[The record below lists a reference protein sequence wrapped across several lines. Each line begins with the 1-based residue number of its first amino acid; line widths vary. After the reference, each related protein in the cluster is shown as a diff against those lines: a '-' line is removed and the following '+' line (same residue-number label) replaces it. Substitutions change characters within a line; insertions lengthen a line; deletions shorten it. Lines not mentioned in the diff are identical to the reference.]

1 MTNEIINDTLA
12 LSEANSATNLLHWLA
27 FLRAPGLSA
36 AKRRAMFDTLGS
48 IEAVINITGPQAL
61 ALRVSGESVT
71 ALKRPAQRM
80 LELDM
85 AWLNAGQRFLIGI
98 GDPRYPALLARAP
111 DAPVAIFVEGS
122 TERLALPTIAIVG
135 SRGATNQGSDF
146 AAALASAF
154 SAAGLT
160 VVSGLALGIDTS
172 AHLGALVGPG
182 STAAVLATGLDRM
195 YPKQNLTLAERIIA
209 EGGTLLSEMPLGT
222 APLPALFPQRNRIIS
237 GLSLGVVVVE
247 ASVQS
252 GSLVTARFAG
262 EQGREVFAV
271 PGSIH
276 NPMARGCHQLIRQ
289 GAKLVESAADVLSEL
304 APMIQGDFAELKTR
318 LSENNGREVL
328 PWQHAQHQQ
337 FKKSARTKAPAPKST
352 QAPTQIDA
360 ETQQFLDLMGY
371 DPVNID
377 RLVDLTGLPVAQLS
391 GQLLGLE
398 LDGLIDKISGAR
410 YQRRV

>member
-85 AWLNAGQRFLIGI
+85 AWLNSGQRALIAI
-98 GDPRYPALLARAP
+98 GDPRYPPLLARAP

-337 FKKSARTKAPAPKST
+337 LKKSARIKALAPKST

>member
-1 MTNEIINDTLA
+1 M
-12 LSEANSATNLLHWLA
+12 
-27 FLRAPGLSA
+27 
-36 AKRRAMFDTLGS
+36 
-48 IEAVINITGPQAL
+48 
-61 ALRVSGESVT
+61 ALRVSAESVT

-80 LELDM
+80 LEQDL
-85 AWLNAGQRFLIGI
+85 AWLSSGPRSLIGI

-111 DAPVAIFVEGS
+111 DAPVAVFVEGS
-122 TERLALPTIAIVG
+122 IERLALPSIAIVG
-135 SRGATNQGSDF
+135 SRGATKLGSDF
-146 AAALASAF
+146 ASALASAF

-195 YPKQNLTLAERIIA
+195 YPAQNLALAQRIVA
-209 EGGTLLSEMPLGT
+209 EGGTLISEMPLGT

-289 GAKLVESAADVLSEL
+289 GAKLVESAADVFSEL
-304 APMIQGDFAELKTR
+304 APMIQGDMFALALPRQLATR
-318 LSENNGREVL
+318 ETRQSPNGTSAVKR
-328 PWQHAQHQQ
+328 
-337 FKKSARTKAPAPKST
+337 SARAKPSAANSAEISASIEP
-352 QAPTQIDA
+352 
-360 ETQQFLDLMGY
+360 ETQRFLDQMGY

-377 RLVDLTGLPVAQLS
+377 RLVDLTGLGIAQLS
-391 GQLLGLE
+391 GLLLGLE
-398 LDGLIDKISGAR
+398 LEGFIDKLSGAR

>member
-1 MTNEIINDTLA
+1 MTHTHSDA
-12 LSEANSATNLLHWLA
+12 DSAANLLHWLA

-85 AWLNAGQRFLIGI
+85 AWLNAGQRALIAI
-98 GDPRYPALLARAP
+98 GDPRYPPLLARAP
-111 DAPVAIFVEGS
+111 DAPVALFVEGS

-160 VVSGLALGIDTS
+160 VVSGLALGIDAS

-195 YPKQNLTLAERIIA
+195 YPKQNLALAERIVA

-304 APMIQGDFAELKTR
+304 APMIQGDFAELKSR
-318 LSENNGREVL
+318 LSENSGREVL

-337 FKKSARTKAPAPKST
+337 LKKSARTKSASVKPTASVKLT
-352 QAPTQIDA
+352 QAQPPIDA

-377 RLVDLTGLPVAQLS
+377 RLVDLTGLPIAQLS

>member
-1 MTNEIINDTLA
+1 MTNETQTTPDA
-12 LSEANSATNLLHWLA
+12 CSAADLNHWLA

-36 AKRRAMFDTLGS
+36 AKRRLMFDTLGC

-61 ALRVSGESVT
+61 ALRVPADSIA

-80 LELDM
+80 LEQDLV
-85 AWLNAGQRFLIGI
+85 WLSSGPRCLIGI
-98 GDPRYPALLARAP
+98 GDHRYPQLLARAP

-122 TERLALPTIAIVG
+122 IERLMLPTIAIVG
-135 SRGATNQGSDF
+135 SRGATHQGSDF

-195 YPKQNLTLAERIIA
+195 YPKQNLALAERIVA
-209 EGGTLLSEMPLGT
+209 EGGTLISEMPLGT

-304 APMIQGDFAELKTR
+304 APMIQGEFSAVSPSLDFATIHTANSQTTPAKRSSRSKPTPAKASDTR
-318 LSENNGREVL
+318 
-328 PWQHAQHQQ
+328 P
-337 FKKSARTKAPAPKST
+337 
-352 QAPTQIDA
+352 QIDE
-360 ETQQFLDLMGY
+360 ETQTFLELIGY
-371 DPVNID
+371 DPINID
-377 RLVDLTGLPVAQLS
+377 RLVDLTGLSIAQLS
-391 GQLLGLE
+391 GLLLSLE
-398 LDGLIDKISGAR
+398 LDGFIDKLSGAR

>member
-1 MTNEIINDTLA
+1 MTHTHSDA
-12 LSEANSATNLLHWLA
+12 DSAANLLHWLA

-85 AWLNAGQRFLIGI
+85 AWLNAGQRALIAI

-111 DAPVAIFVEGS
+111 DAPVALFVEGS
-122 TERLALPTIAIVG
+122 IERLALPTIAIVG

-195 YPKQNLTLAERIIA
+195 YPKQNLALAERIVA

-304 APMIQGDFAELKTR
+304 APMIQGDFAELKSR
-318 LSENNGREVL
+318 LSENSGRE
-328 PWQHAQHQQ
+328 P
-337 FKKSARTKAPAPKST
+337 KKSARTKSAAAKST
-352 QAPTQIDA
+352 QAQPPIDA

-377 RLVDLTGLPVAQLS
+377 RLVDLTGLPIAQLS

>member
-1 MTNEIINDTLA
+1 MTHTHSDA
-12 LSEANSATNLLHWLA
+12 DSAANLLHWLA

-85 AWLNAGQRFLIGI
+85 AWLNSGQRALIAI
-98 GDPRYPALLARAP
+98 GDPRYPPLLARAP

-304 APMIQGDFAELKTR
+304 APMIQGDFAELKSR
-318 LSENNGREVL
+318 LSENSGRE
-328 PWQHAQHQQ
+328 P
-337 FKKSARTKAPAPKST
+337 KKSARTKSAAAKST
-352 QAPTQIDA
+352 QAQPPIDA

-377 RLVDLTGLPVAQLS
+377 RLVDLTGLPIAQLS

>member
-1 MTNEIINDTLA
+1 MTNDTQT
-12 LSEANSATNLLHWLA
+12 NSDADSPANLLHWLA

-36 AKRRAMFDTLGS
+36 AKRRAMYDTLGG
-48 IEAVINITGPQAL
+48 IDAVINITGPQAM
-61 ALRVSGESVT
+61 ALRVSAESVT

-80 LELDM
+80 LEQDL
-85 AWLNAGQRFLIGI
+85 AWLSCGARSLIGI

-111 DAPVAIFVEGS
+111 DAPVAVFVEGS
-122 TERLALPTIAIVG
+122 IERLALPSIAIVG
-135 SRGATNQGSDF
+135 SRGATKLGSDF
-146 AAALASAF
+146 ASALASAF

-195 YPKQNLTLAERIIA
+195 YPKQNLALAQRIVA
-209 EGGTLLSEMPLGT
+209 EGGTLISEMPLGT

-289 GAKLVESAADVLSEL
+289 GAKLVESAADVFSEL
-304 APMIQGDFAELKTR
+304 APMIQGDMFSLARRPERPTR
-318 LSENNGREVL
+318 
-328 PWQHAQHQQ
+328 
-337 FKKSARTKAPAPKST
+337 
-352 QAPTQIDA
+352 
-360 ETQQFLDLMGY
+360 ETQQSPNGASAVKRSARAKLSATKAAEVSASIEPETQRFLDQMGY

-377 RLVDLTGLPVAQLS
+377 RLVDLTGLGIAQLS
-391 GQLLGLE
+391 GLLLGLE
-398 LDGLIDKISGAR
+398 LEGFIDKLSGAR

>member
-1 MTNEIINDTLA
+1 MTNDTQNTFDFDVLPRPNNN
-12 LSEANSATNLLHWLA
+12 ETDSATQLMYWLA

-61 ALRVSGESVT
+61 ALRVSSDSIT
-71 ALKRPAQRM
+71 ALKRPAQRV
-80 LELDM
+80 LEQDLV
-85 AWLNAGQRFLIGI
+85 WLSSGPRCLIAF

-122 TERLALPTIAIVG
+122 IERLALPTVAIVG

-154 SAAGLT
+154 SAVGLT

-195 YPKQNLTLAERIIA
+195 YPKQNLALAERIVA
-209 EGGTLLSEMPLGT
+209 EGGTLISEMPLGT

-247 ASVQS
+247 ASLQS

-304 APMIQGDFAELKTR
+304 APMIQGG
-318 LSENNGREVL
+318 LSGMSMQSQSAAPAAKNS
-328 PWQHAQHQQ
+328 PS
-337 FKKSARTKAPAPKST
+337 KKSRTAKLAEALP
-352 QAPTQIDA
+352 QVDA
-360 ETQQFLDLMGY
+360 ETQSFLDLMGY

-377 RLVDLTGLPVAQLS
+377 RLVDLTGLSIAQLS

-398 LDGLIDKISGAR
+398 LEGLIDKLSGAR

>member
-1 MTNEIINDTLA
+1 MVTQMMTENVTD
-12 LSEANSATNLLHWLA
+12 LSCTQWLN

-48 IEAVINITGPQAL
+48 IDAVINITEPQAR
-61 ALRVSGESVT
+61 ALRVSPESM
-71 ALKRPAQRM
+71 AAFKRPAQRM
-80 LELDM
+80 IEADL
-85 AWLNAGQRFLIGI
+85 AWLSAGQRSLIPT
-98 GDPRYPALLARAP
+98 GDARYPELLARAP
-111 DAPVAIFVEGS
+111 DAPVALFVDGS
-122 TERLALPTIAIVG
+122 IERLALPTIAIVG
-135 SRGATNQGSDF
+135 SRGATKQGADF
-146 AAALASAF
+146 AQALAGAF

-195 YPKQNLTLAERIIA
+195 YPKQNFALAERIVA
-209 EGGTLLSEMPLGT
+209 EGGVLITEMPLGT

-304 APMIQGDFAELKTR
+304 APMIQGDLFALNALLTPVKTKQSKR
-318 LSENNGREVL
+318 ANQKAEV
-328 PWQHAQHQQ
+328 
-337 FKKSARTKAPAPKST
+337 
-352 QAPTQIDA
+352 QIDNRPPIDL
-360 ETQQFLDLMGY
+360 ETTRFLDLMGY

-377 RLVDLTGLPVAQLS
+377 RLVDLTGMNVAQLA
-391 GQLLGLE
+391 GQLLHLE
-398 LDGLIDKISGAR
+398 MDGFIEKLSGAR
-410 YQRRV
+410 YQRQV

>member
-1 MTNEIINDTLA
+1 MTNEPYTP
-12 LSEANSATNLLHWLA
+12 SETDSTTNLLHWLA

-48 IEAVINITGPQAL
+48 IEAVINITGPQAM
-61 ALRVSGESVT
+61 ALRVPAESVT

-80 LELDM
+80 LELDLT
-85 AWLNAGQRFLIGI
+85 WLNSGPRFLIGI
-98 GDPRYPALLARAP
+98 GNPRYPALLARAP

-122 TERLALPTIAIVG
+122 IERLALPTIAIVG

-172 AHLGALVGPG
+172 AHLGAFVGPG

-195 YPKQNLTLAERIIA
+195 YPKQNLALAERIVA
-209 EGGTLLSEMPLGT
+209 EGGTLISEMPLGT

-304 APMIQGDFAELKTR
+304 APMIQGDLAGLKTL
-318 LSENNGREVL
+318 LSQKTRISQSRPEGKTTPRT
-328 PWQHAQHQQ
+328 
-337 FKKSARTKAPAPKST
+337 KSAAPKSSE
-352 QAPTQIDA
+352 AHPQIDE
-360 ETQQFLDLMGY
+360 ETQNFLDQMGY

-377 RLVDLTGLPVAQLS
+377 RLVDLTGLPIAQLS
-391 GQLLGLE
+391 GLLLGLE
-398 LDGLIDKISGAR
+398 LDGLVDKISGAR

>member
-1 MTNEIINDTLA
+1 MTNEPEKLPDTD
-12 LSEANSATNLLHWLA
+12 STPDLLHWLA

-48 IEAVINITGPQAL
+48 IEAVINITGPQAM
-61 ALRVSGESVT
+61 ALRVPADSVT

-80 LELDM
+80 LELDLT
-85 AWLNAGQRFLIGI
+85 WLNSGPRFLIGI
-98 GDPRYPALLARAP
+98 GDARYPALLARAP

-122 TERLALPTIAIVG
+122 IERLALPTIAIVG

-195 YPKQNLTLAERIIA
+195 YPKQNLALAERIVA
-209 EGGTLLSEMPLGT
+209 EGGTLISEMPLGT

-237 GLSLGVVVVE
+237 GLSLGVVGVE

-304 APMIQGDFAELKTR
+304 APMIQGDLAGLKTL
-318 LSENNGREVL
+318 LSQSNAREVKRA
-328 PWQHAQHQQ
+328 P
-337 FKKSARTKAPAPKST
+337 RTKPAAVK
-352 QAPTQIDA
+352 QAEMQPPIDE
-360 ETQQFLDLMGY
+360 ETQKFLDLMGY

-377 RLVDLTGLPVAQLS
+377 RLVDLTGLPIAQLS
-391 GQLLGLE
+391 GQLLTLE
-398 LDGLIDKISGAR
+398 LDGLVDNISGAR

>member
-1 MTNEIINDTLA
+1 MTNDTHTSSDAFLA
-12 LSEANSATNLLHWLA
+12 ADLMLWLA

-36 AKRRAMFDTLGS
+36 AKRRLMFDTLGS

-61 ALRVSGESVT
+61 ALRVSADSIT

-80 LELDM
+80 LEQDL
-85 AWLNAGQRFLIGI
+85 AWLSSGLRCLIGI
-98 GDPRYPALLARAP
+98 GDSRYPQLLARAP

-122 TERLALPTIAIVG
+122 IERLALPTIAIVG
-135 SRGATNQGSDF
+135 SRGATHQGSDF

-195 YPKQNLTLAERIIA
+195 YPKQNLALAERIVA
-209 EGGTLLSEMPLGT
+209 EGGTLISEMPLGT

-304 APMIQGDFAELKTR
+304 APMIQGEFSAASLSREFAMINNSNSQNLTPAKRSSRSKPTPAKA
-318 LSENNGREVL
+318 SE
-328 PWQHAQHQQ
+328 
-337 FKKSARTKAPAPKST
+337 ARA
-352 QAPTQIDA
+352 QIDE
-360 ETQQFLDLMGY
+360 ETQKFLNLIGY
-371 DPVNID
+371 DPINID
-377 RLVDLTGLPVAQLS
+377 RLVDLTGLSIAQLS

-398 LDGLIDKISGAR
+398 LDGLIDKLSGAR

>member
-1 MTNEIINDTLA
+1 MTNDTQNTFDFDVLPR
-12 LSEANSATNLLHWLA
+12 SNSNEPDSASQLMYWLA

-61 ALRVSGESVT
+61 ALRVSSESIT

-80 LELDM
+80 LDQDLV
-85 AWLNAGQRFLIGI
+85 WLSSGPRCLIAI

-122 TERLALPTIAIVG
+122 IERLALPTIAIVG

-154 SAAGLT
+154 SAVGLT

-195 YPKQNLTLAERIIA
+195 YPKQNLALAERIVA
-209 EGGTLLSEMPLGT
+209 EGGTLISEMPLGT

-304 APMIQGDFAELKTR
+304 APMIQGG
-318 LSENNGREVL
+318 LSTVSL
-328 PWQHAQHQQ
+328 QSQSAAPAAKSSPL
-337 FKKSARTKAPAPKST
+337 KKSRTAKLAEALP
-352 QAPTQIDA
+352 QVDA
-360 ETQQFLDLMGY
+360 ETQSFLDLMGY

-377 RLVDLTGLPVAQLS
+377 RLVDLTGLSIAQLS

-398 LDGLIDKISGAR
+398 LDGLIDKLSGAR
-410 YQRRV
+410 YQRRA

>member
-1 MTNEIINDTLA
+1 MTNDAQNTFSLDA
-12 LSEANSATNLLHWLA
+12 LLRQDDGAADSAAKLMLWLA

-48 IEAVINITGPQAL
+48 IEAVVNITSPQAM
-61 ALRVSGESVT
+61 ALRVSAESIT
-71 ALKRPAQRM
+71 ALKRPAERM
-80 LELDM
+80 LEQDL
-85 AWLNAGQRFLIGI
+85 AWLSAGQRCLIGI

-122 TERLALPTIAIVG
+122 IERLALPSIAIVG
-135 SRGATNQGSDF
+135 SRGATKQGSDF
-146 AAALASAF
+146 ATALASAF
-154 SAAGLT
+154 STAGLT
-160 VVSGLALGIDTS
+160 VVSGLAIGIDTS

-195 YPKQNLTLAERIIA
+195 YPKQNLALSERIVA
-209 EGGTLLSEMPLGT
+209 EGGTLISEMPLGT

-304 APMIQGDFAELKTR
+304 APMIQGDLVSLKT
-318 LSENNGREVL
+318 LMSPVGTT
-328 PWQHAQHQQ
+328 A
-337 FKKSARTKAPAPKST
+337 KKSSPRAKSSVKVSEMS
-352 QAPTQIDA
+352 PTID
-360 ETQQFLDLMGY
+360 EQTQQFLDQMGY

-377 RLVDLTGLPVAQLS
+377 RLVDLTGLNIAQLS
-391 GQLLGLE
+391 GLLLGLE
-398 LDGLIDKISGAR
+398 LDGLVDKLSGAR

>member
-1 MTNEIINDTLA
+1 MTNDTQTNTDA
-12 LSEANSATNLLHWLA
+12 DSPANLLHWLA

-36 AKRRAMFDTLGS
+36 AKRRAMYDTLGG
-48 IEAVINITGPQAL
+48 IDAVINITGPQAM
-61 ALRVSGESVT
+61 ALRVSAESVT

-80 LELDM
+80 LEQDL
-85 AWLNAGQRFLIGI
+85 AWLSSGPRSLIGI

-111 DAPVAIFVEGS
+111 DAPVAVFVEGS
-122 TERLALPTIAIVG
+122 IERLALPSIAIVG
-135 SRGATNQGSDF
+135 SRGATKLGSDF
-146 AAALASAF
+146 ASALASAF

-195 YPKQNLTLAERIIA
+195 YPAQNLALAQRIVA
-209 EGGTLLSEMPLGT
+209 EGGTLISEMPLGT

-289 GAKLVESAADVLSEL
+289 GAKLVESAADVFSEL
-304 APMIQGDFAELKTR
+304 APMIQGDMFTLALPRQLSTR
-318 LSENNGREVL
+318 ETRQSPNGTSAVKR
-328 PWQHAQHQQ
+328 
-337 FKKSARTKAPAPKST
+337 SARAKPSAANSAEIGAFIEP
-352 QAPTQIDA
+352 
-360 ETQQFLDLMGY
+360 ETQRFLDQMGY

-377 RLVDLTGLPVAQLS
+377 RLVDLTGLGIAQLS
-391 GQLLGLE
+391 GLLLGLE
-398 LDGLIDKISGAR
+398 LEGFVDKLSGAR

>member
-1 MTNEIINDTLA
+1 MTTDEMTDLA
-12 LSEANSATNLLHWLA
+12 RAHWLV

-48 IEAVINITGPQAL
+48 IEAVINITEPQAR
-61 ALRVSGESVT
+61 ALRVGPESMA

-80 LELDM
+80 IDADLL
-85 AWLNAGQRFLIGI
+85 WLSAGQRGLIAI
-98 GDPRYPALLARAP
+98 GDAGYPALLARAP
-111 DAPVAIFVEGS
+111 DAPVAIFVEGAV
-122 TERLALPTIAIVG
+122 ERLALPTIAVVG
-135 SRGATNQGSDF
+135 SRGATKQGSDF
-146 AAALASAF
+146 AQALAAAF
-154 SAAGLT
+154 SASGLT

-195 YPKQNLTLAERIIA
+195 YPKQNSALAERIVG
-209 EGGTLLSEMPLGT
+209 EGGVLITEMPLGT

-304 APMIQGDFAELKTR
+304 APMIQGDLVALNELISPAKAKRPTR
-318 LSENNGREVL
+318 MAMPADATPTNAKADT
-328 PWQHAQHQQ
+328 HAALEPET
-337 FKKSARTKAPAPKST
+337 AR
-352 QAPTQIDA
+352 
-360 ETQQFLDLMGY
+360 FLDLMGY

-377 RLVDLTGLPVAQLS
+377 RLVDLTGLSVAQLS
-391 GQLLGLE
+391 GQLLHLE
-398 LDGLIDKISGAR
+398 MDGYIEKLSGAR
-410 YQRRV
+410 YQRRA

>member
-1 MTNEIINDTLA
+1 MTNDTQNTFDFDVLPR
-12 LSEANSATNLLHWLA
+12 SNSNEPDSASQLMYWLA

-61 ALRVSGESVT
+61 ALRVSSESIT

-80 LELDM
+80 LDQDLV
-85 AWLNAGQRFLIGI
+85 WLSSGPRCLIAI

-122 TERLALPTIAIVG
+122 IERLALPTIAIVG

-154 SAAGLT
+154 SAVGLT

-195 YPKQNLTLAERIIA
+195 YPKQNLALAERIVA
-209 EGGTLLSEMPLGT
+209 EGGTLISEMPLGT

-304 APMIQGDFAELKTR
+304 APMIQGG
-318 LSENNGREVL
+318 LSTVSL
-328 PWQHAQHQQ
+328 QSQSAAPAAKSSPL
-337 FKKSARTKAPAPKST
+337 KKSRTAKLAEALP
-352 QAPTQIDA
+352 QVDA
-360 ETQQFLDLMGY
+360 ETQSFLDLMGY

-377 RLVDLTGLPVAQLS
+377 RLVDLTGLSIAQLS

-398 LDGLIDKISGAR
+398 LDGLIDKLSGAR

>member
-1 MTNEIINDTLA
+1 MTNANHPLTEDNLA
-12 LSEANSATNLLHWLA
+12 ANLPHWLA

-48 IEAVINITGPQAL
+48 IEAIINITGPQAL

-80 LELDM
+80 LDQDL
-85 AWLNAGQRFLIGI
+85 AWLSSGQRALIGM
-98 GDPRYPALLARAP
+98 GDPRYPELLARAP
-111 DAPVAIFVEGS
+111 DAPVALFVEGS
-122 TERLALPTIAIVG
+122 LERLALPTIAIVG

-195 YPKQNLTLAERIIA
+195 YPKQNLALAERIVA
-209 EGGTLLSEMPLGT
+209 EGGALLSEMPLGT

-304 APMIQGDFAELKTR
+304 APMIQGDFAELKKR
-318 LSENNGREVL
+318 LVENSGRE
-328 PWQHAQHQQ
+328 A
-337 FKKSARTKAPAPKST
+337 KKSARTKSASSVKPTPAQP
-352 QAPTQIDA
+352 PIDA
-360 ETQQFLDLMGY
+360 QTQQFLDLMGY

-377 RLVDLTGLPVAQLS
+377 RLVDLTGLGVAQLS

>member
-1 MTNEIINDTLA
+1 MTNDTETF
-12 LSEANSATNLLHWLA
+12 SEADSTANLLHWLA

-36 AKRRAMFDTLGS
+36 AKRRAMIDTLGS
-48 IEAVINITGPQAL
+48 IEAVINITAPQAL
-61 ALRVSGESVT
+61 ALRVPAESVT

-80 LELDM
+80 LEQDL
-85 AWLNAGQRFLIGI
+85 AWLNSGPRCLIGI
-98 GDPRYPALLARAP
+98 GDARYPALLARAA
-111 DAPVAIFVEGS
+111 DAPVAIFIEGS
-122 TERLALPTIAIVG
+122 IERLALPTIAIVG
-135 SRGATNQGSDF
+135 SRGATHQGSEF

-172 AHLGALVGPG
+172 AHLGALIGPG

-195 YPKQNLTLAERIIA
+195 YPKQNLALAERIVA
-209 EGGTLLSEMPLGT
+209 EGGVLVSEMPLGT

-289 GAKLVESAADVLSEL
+289 GAKLVECAADVLSEL
-304 APMIQGDFAELKTR
+304 APMIQGDLAGLKTR
-318 LSENNGREVL
+318 LTQSSERAPNKSPRAKPATKPVK
-328 PWQHAQHQQ
+328 AQ
-337 FKKSARTKAPAPKST
+337 PPL
-352 QAPTQIDA
+352 DA
-360 ETQQFLDLMGY
+360 QMQQFLDLMGY

-377 RLVDLTGLPVAQLS
+377 RLVDLTGLPIAQLS
-391 GQLLGLE
+391 GQLLDLE
-398 LDGLIDKISGAR
+398 LDGFVDKISGAR

>member
-1 MTNEIINDTLA
+1 MDANQNLT
-12 LSEANSATNLLHWLA
+12 EANLLHWLA

-48 IEAVINITGPQAL
+48 IEAVINITGPQVL

-85 AWLNAGQRFLIGI
+85 AWLNSGQRALITI
-98 GDPRYPALLARAP
+98 GDPRYPSLLARAP
-111 DAPVAIFVEGS
+111 DAPVALFVEGS
-122 TERLALPTIAIVG
+122 IERLALPTIAIVG

-195 YPKQNLTLAERIIA
+195 YPKQNLALAERIIA

-304 APMIQGDFAELKTR
+304 APMIRGDLFAVSLPR
-318 LSENNGREVL
+318 DLVL
-328 PWQHAQHQQ
+328 PNPLLAPGADAK
-337 FKKSARTKAPAPKST
+337 KKSPRAKPSAKDAATSPPIDEQT
-352 QAPTQIDA
+352 QS
-360 ETQQFLDLMGY
+360 FLDQMGY

-377 RLVDLTGLPVAQLS
+377 RLVDLTGLNVAQLS
-391 GQLLGLE
+391 GLLLGLE
-398 LDGLIDKISGAR
+398 LDGLIDKLSGAR

>member
-337 FKKSARTKAPAPKST
+337 FKKSARTKALAPKST

>member
-1 MTNEIINDTLA
+1 MTTYMQTNSDEHLA
-12 LSEANSATNLLHWLA
+12 ANLMHWLA

-36 AKRRAMFDTLGS
+36 AKRRTMFDTLGS
-48 IEAVINITGPQAL
+48 IEAVINITGPQAM
-61 ALRVSGESVT
+61 ALRVSAESVT

-80 LELDM
+80 LEQDL
-85 AWLNAGQRFLIGI
+85 AWFNSGPRSLIAI
-98 GDPRYPALLARAP
+98 GDARYPALLARAP

-122 TERLALPTIAIVG
+122 VERLALPTIAIVG
-135 SRGATNQGSDF
+135 SRGATKQGSDF

-195 YPKQNLTLAERIIA
+195 YPKQNLALAERIVA
-209 EGGTLLSEMPLGT
+209 EGGALISEMPLGT

-304 APMIQGDFAELKTR
+304 APMIQGDFSVGLRDSLLNK
-318 LSENNGREVL
+318 VL
-328 PWQHAQHQQ
+328 VPSSASAT
-337 FKKSARTKAPAPKST
+337 KKSPREKSSIAKEST
-352 QAPTQIDA
+352 ASAAIDP
-360 ETQQFLDLMGY
+360 ETQLFLEQMGY

-377 RLVDLTGLPVAQLS
+377 RLVDLTGLGIAQLS
-391 GQLLGLE
+391 GQLLSLE
-398 LDGLIDKISGAR
+398 LEGFIDKLSGAR

>member
-1 MTNEIINDTLA
+1 MMNNMTHDAASDANLA
-12 LSEANSATNLLHWLA
+12 ANLPHWLA

-48 IEAVINITGPQAL
+48 IEAVINITAPQAL
-61 ALRVSGESVT
+61 ALRVPAESVT

-80 LELDM
+80 LELDL
-85 AWLNAGQRFLIGI
+85 AWLNLGQRYLIDI
-98 GDPRYPALLARAP
+98 ADLRYPALLARAP
-111 DAPVAIFVEGS
+111 DAPVALFVEGS
-122 TERLALPTIAIVG
+122 IERLALPTIAIVG
-135 SRGATNQGSDF
+135 SRGATKQGSDF

-195 YPKQNLTLAERIIA
+195 YPKQNSALAERIVA

-247 ASVQS
+247 ASLQS

-276 NPMARGCHQLIRQ
+276 NPMARGCHHLIRQ

-304 APMIQGDFAELKTR
+304 APMIQGDLAGLKTL
-318 LSENNGREVL
+318 LSQNNARE
-328 PWQHAQHQQ
+328 A
-337 FKKSARTKAPAPKST
+337 KKSARTKASAPKPI
-352 QAPTQIDA
+352 QVQQIDA

-377 RLVDLTGLPVAQLS
+377 RLVDLTGLPIAQLS

>member
-1 MTNEIINDTLA
+1 MKNEPDA
-12 LSEANSATNLLHWLA
+12 LSEADSTANLLHWLT

-36 AKRRAMFDTLGS
+36 AKRRAMLDTLGS
-48 IEAVINITGPQAL
+48 IEAVINITSPQAM
-61 ALRVSGESVT
+61 ALRVPADSVT

-80 LELDM
+80 LELDLT
-85 AWLNAGQRFLIGI
+85 WLNSGPRFLIGI

-122 TERLALPTIAIVG
+122 IERLALPTIAIVG

-195 YPKQNLTLAERIIA
+195 YPKQNLALAERIVA
-209 EGGTLLSEMPLGT
+209 EGGTLISEMPLGT

-252 GSLVTARFAG
+252 GSLVAQSPPQSNQQKYSR
-262 EQGREVFAV
+262 
-271 PGSIH
+271 
-276 NPMARGCHQLIRQ
+276 QLTKR
-289 GAKLVESAADVLSEL
+289 
-304 APMIQGDFAELKTR
+304 
-318 LSENNGREVL
+318 
-328 PWQHAQHQQ
+328 H
-337 FKKSARTKAPAPKST
+337 KS
-352 QAPTQIDA
+352 
-360 ETQQFLDLMGY
+360 FL
-371 DPVNID
+371 I
-377 RLVDLTGLPVAQLS
+377 
-391 GQLLGLE
+391 
-398 LDGLIDKISGAR
+398 
-410 YQRRV
+410 

>member
-1 MTNEIINDTLA
+1 MTNDTQTNTDA
-12 LSEANSATNLLHWLA
+12 DSPANLLHWLA

-36 AKRRAMFDTLGS
+36 AKRRAMYDTLGS
-48 IEAVINITGPQAL
+48 IDAVINITGPQAM
-61 ALRVSGESVT
+61 ALRVSAESVT

-80 LELDM
+80 LEQDL
-85 AWLNAGQRFLIGI
+85 AWLSSGPRSLIGI

-111 DAPVAIFVEGS
+111 DAPVAVFVEGS
-122 TERLALPTIAIVG
+122 IERLALPSIAIVG
-135 SRGATNQGSDF
+135 SRGATKLGSDF
-146 AAALASAF
+146 ASALASAF

-195 YPKQNLTLAERIIA
+195 YPAQNLALAQRIVA
-209 EGGTLLSEMPLGT
+209 EGGTLISEMPLGT

-289 GAKLVESAADVLSEL
+289 GAKLVESAADVFSEL
-304 APMIQGDFAELKTR
+304 APMIQGDMFALALPRQLATR
-318 LSENNGREVL
+318 ETRQSPNGTSAVKR
-328 PWQHAQHQQ
+328 
-337 FKKSARTKAPAPKST
+337 SARAKPSAANSAEIGASIEP
-352 QAPTQIDA
+352 
-360 ETQQFLDLMGY
+360 ETQRFLDQMGY

-377 RLVDLTGLPVAQLS
+377 RLVDLTGLGIAQLS
-391 GQLLGLE
+391 GLLLGLE
-398 LDGLIDKISGAR
+398 LEGFIDKLSGAR

>member
-1 MTNEIINDTLA
+1 MTNAHQNLT
-12 LSEANSATNLLHWLA
+12 EANLTADLLHWLA

-80 LELDM
+80 LEQDL
-85 AWLNAGQRFLIGI
+85 AWLSSGQRTLIGI

-111 DAPVAIFVEGS
+111 DAPVALFVEGS
-122 TERLALPTIAIVG
+122 IERLALPTIAIVG

-195 YPKQNLTLAERIIA
+195 YPKQNLALAERIVA
-209 EGGTLLSEMPLGT
+209 EGGALLSEMPLGT

-304 APMIQGDFAELKTR
+304 APMIQGDFADLKTR

-337 FKKSARTKAPAPKST
+337 LKKSARTKPASAKST
-352 QAPTQIDA
+352 QAQPPIDA

-377 RLVDLTGLPVAQLS
+377 RLVDLTGLGVAQLS

>member
-1 MTNEIINDTLA
+1 MTNDTQNTFDFDVLPR
-12 LSEANSATNLLHWLA
+12 SNSNEPDSASQLMYWLA

-61 ALRVSGESVT
+61 ALRVSSESIT

-80 LELDM
+80 LDQDLV
-85 AWLNAGQRFLIGI
+85 WLSSGPRCLIAI

-122 TERLALPTIAIVG
+122 IERLALPTIAIVG

-154 SAAGLT
+154 SAVGLT

-195 YPKQNLTLAERIIA
+195 YPKQNLALAERIVA
-209 EGGTLLSEMPLGT
+209 EGGTLISEMPLGT

-304 APMIQGDFAELKTR
+304 APMIQGG
-318 LSENNGREVL
+318 LSTVSL
-328 PWQHAQHQQ
+328 QSQSAAPAAKSSPL
-337 FKKSARTKAPAPKST
+337 KKSRTAKLAEALP
-352 QAPTQIDA
+352 QVGA
-360 ETQQFLDLMGY
+360 ETQSFLDLMGY

-377 RLVDLTGLPVAQLS
+377 RLVDLTGLSIAQLS

-398 LDGLIDKISGAR
+398 LDGLIDKLSGAR
-410 YQRRV
+410 YQRRA

>member
-1 MTNEIINDTLA
+1 MTNEPEKLPDTD
-12 LSEANSATNLLHWLA
+12 STPDLLHWLA

-48 IEAVINITGPQAL
+48 IEAVINITGPQAM
-61 ALRVSGESVT
+61 ALRVPADSVT

-80 LELDM
+80 LELDLT
-85 AWLNAGQRFLIGI
+85 WLNSGPRFLIGI
-98 GDPRYPALLARAP
+98 GDARYPALLARAP

-122 TERLALPTIAIVG
+122 IERLALPTIAIVG

-195 YPKQNLTLAERIIA
+195 YPKQNLALAERIVA
-209 EGGTLLSEMPLGT
+209 EGGTLISEMPLGT

-304 APMIQGDFAELKTR
+304 APMIQGDLAGLKTL
-318 LSENNGREVL
+318 LSQSNAREVKRA
-328 PWQHAQHQQ
+328 P
-337 FKKSARTKAPAPKST
+337 RTKPAAVK
-352 QAPTQIDA
+352 QAEMQPPIDE
-360 ETQQFLDLMGY
+360 ETQKFLDLMGY

-377 RLVDLTGLPVAQLS
+377 RLVDLTGLPIAQLS
-391 GQLLGLE
+391 GQLLTLE
-398 LDGLIDKISGAR
+398 LDGLVDNISGAR

>member
-1 MTNEIINDTLA
+1 MTNDAQNTFSLGALLRQNDGA
-12 LSEANSATNLLHWLA
+12 ADSAANLMLWLA

-48 IEAVINITGPQAL
+48 IEAVINITSQQAM
-61 ALRVSGESVT
+61 ALRVSAESMT
-71 ALKRPAQRM
+71 ALKRPAGRM
-80 LELDM
+80 LEQDL
-85 AWLNAGQRFLIGI
+85 AWLSSGQRCLIGI

-111 DAPVAIFVEGS
+111 DAPVALFVEGS
-122 TERLALPTIAIVG
+122 IERLALPTIAIVG
-135 SRGATNQGSDF
+135 SRGATKQGSDF

-160 VVSGLALGIDTS
+160 VVSGLAIGIDTS

-195 YPKQNLTLAERIIA
+195 YPKQNLALSERIIA

-304 APMIQGDFAELKTR
+304 APMIQGDLTALNALLSADGAIATKSTPRTR
-318 LSENNGREVL
+318 LAVKPAIISAPIEPE
-328 PWQHAQHQQ
+328 AQ
-337 FKKSARTKAPAPKST
+337 R
-352 QAPTQIDA
+352 
-360 ETQQFLDLMGY
+360 FLDQMGY

-377 RLVDLTGLPVAQLS
+377 RLVDLTGLNIAQLS
-391 GQLLGLE
+391 GLLLGLE
-398 LDGLIDKISGAR
+398 LDGLVDKLSGAR